1 MKNVLG
7 LDLGTNSIG
16 WSIVKSNDDFN
27 EFSEILAAGSRIIPM
42 DAAIMGDFDKGN
54 SISQTAER
62 TRLRGVRRSIERS
75 LLRRERLHRVLR
87 LMNFLPKHYEKCLD
101 RYGKFMKNEEPK
113 IAWAKGDNNK
123 YHFIFEASFKEM
135 LSDFMSTNK
144 FGGQKIPY
152 DWTIYYLRK
161 KALTEKITKEELAWV
176 LLNFNQKRGYYQQ
189 RDEVEQEDTGKRKEF
204 YELKVVK
211 VEATDDK
218 KGKDTWYNVHLENGW
233 IYRRSSRDFLDWE
246 GKYKQFIVTTDV
258 NPDGTLKLDKE
269 GNVKR
274 SFSLPKEDDWTLIK
288 KKTEKDI
295 NQSGKTI
302 GEYIYNTLLND
313 PTKKIKG
320 GLIRTIER
328 HYYMDELIKIIAKQK
343 EFHPELNDKQ
353 LYERCINE
361 LYDSNDTYRQ
371 SIKVRDFS
379 YLLINDIL
387 FYHRPLKTKK
397 HLIADCQYEY
407 RYDSQG
413 NKHGVKCVAKS
424 HPLYAEFRIWQFID
438 NLRIYCNSM
447 VVGGSLKN
455 DVDVTSLYL
464 QNEDD
469 YVALFKY
476 LYSQKTINQKQL
488 LARYIGKK
496 DLVNYRWNYV
506 DKDYPCNETTYG
518 IYEILKKFGKEK
530 ELILAYP
537 ASKEDKKGNISE
549 IALWHILYSI
559 NDKTELRKAL
569 AKFGKKH
576 GLPLEFSEIASKIK
590 PYKKEYGSY
599 SLKAIKKL
607 LPLMRR
613 GNLWN
618 WEQID
623 SDTKNRIEHLITG
636 EFDDKIS
643 LRVREKSI
651 KLVSET
657 DFRGLPL
664 WLSGYVVYNR
674 HSESVDNDKWYSPND
689 VRSFVNEFQQH
700 SLRNPIVEQVVLET
714 LRTVADIWEKYG
726 TIDEIHL
733 ELGRE
738 MKNPAD
744 KRAKL
749 TATIQENENTN
760 LRIRKMLQDFMNPE
774 FEVENVRPDSPSQQ
788 EMLKIYEEF
797 VLANYENDMTE
808 DIVGIRA
815 KYNQSEPSKQPT
827 KAEALRY
834 KLWLEQGY
842 RSPYTG
848 EIIPLGKLFTPSYEI
863 EHVIPQSRYFDD
875 SLSNKVICESEINKL
890 KDNQLGYEFIK
901 NHHGQRVQIG
911 SRFVEILD
919 VISYEDLVKKTY
931 GKSQKTKLKMKKL
944 LMEDIPDG
952 FIERQMNDSRYIS
965 KYIKGLLS
973 RIVKD
978 ENETEAVSKHLITC
992 SGGTTDRLK
1001 KDWGINDKW
1010 NELVLSRF
1018 LRLNDMTKT
1027 TNYTYRNKEGKIVPN
1042 MPLSQMKGFNKKRID
1057 HRHHAMDAIV
1067 IACTTREHVNLLNN
1081 ESALSINKA
1090 NRYALQRKLRRF
1102 ERKCIVRNIN
1112 GVETKREI
1120 DVAREFLLPWDSFP
1134 QDVYNVLNDIVVSF
1148 KSNTRVINKASNKY
1162 EHFVDGKK
1170 KLIAQEKGD
1179 MFVVRKPMHKD
1190 TVFGLVNLKRV
1201 KTVKLK
1207 DAVAEPEMI
1216 VDKEIKNLVIQLKDK
1231 GYDNKRIL
1239 KYFNEN
1245 KEEYP
1250 FLNLD
1255 KIEVYY
1261 FTNVSNSPVVAVRK
1275 DLVSQFAGV
1284 KDVKKAIDV
1293 IDSITDTG
1301 IQLILK
1307 NHLLNEDNNVELAFS
1322 ADGLDRMNENIIN
1335 LNGGKYHQPIK
1346 RARFAE
1352 VLGNKYHIGES
1363 GTKAT
1368 KYVEAAKGTNLFYGI
1383 YVDEDGKRCY
1393 ETIPLNL
1400 AIALQE
1406 QGVHPVPEK
1415 NEKGDKL
1422 LFYLSPN
1429 DLVYVPSVDEIES
1442 GNITQPM
1449 DKSRIY
1455 KAVSFTGN
1463 RSYYIPVSVAKAI
1476 LDKMEYSSL
1485 NKVEFSLD
1493 NRSIKE
1499 SCIPIKVD
1507 RLGNII
1513 SDVKLI

>member
-16 WSIVKSNDDFN
+16 WSIVKSNDEFN
-27 EFSEILAAGSRIIPM
+27 KFSEILAAGSRIIPM
-42 DAAIMGDFDKGN
+42 DAATLGDFDKGN

-62 TRLRGVRRSIERS
+62 TRLRGVRRLIERS
-75 LLRRERLHRVLR
+75 LLRRERLHRILR
-87 LMNFLPKHYEKCLD
+87 LMKFLPRHYEECLD
-101 RYGKFMKNEEPK
+101 RYGKFLNDEEPK
-113 IAWAKGDNNK
+113 LAWVKGDDNK
-123 YHFIFEASFKEM
+123 YHFIFETSFKEM

-144 FGGQKIPY
+144 LVGQKIPY

-176 LLNFNQKRGYYQQ
+176 LLNFNQKRGYYQL
-189 RDEVEQEDTGKRKEF
+189 REEEEQEDSGKVKEF

-233 IYRRSSRDFLDWE
+233 IYRRSSREFLDWE

-258 NPDGTLKLDKE
+258 NLDGTLKLDKE

-274 SFSLPKEDDWTLIK
+274 NFSLPKEDDWTLIK

-302 GEYIYNTLLND
+302 GEYIYDMLLND

-328 HYYMDELIKIIAKQK
+328 HYYKEELIKIIAKQK

-353 LYERCINE
+353 LYDRCIKE

-371 SIKVRDFS
+371 SIQARDFS

-387 FYHRPLKTKK
+387 FYQRPLKTKK
-397 HLIADCQYEY
+397 HLIADCQYEF
-407 RYDSQG
+407 RYDKKG
-413 NKHGVKCVAKS
+413 NKYGVKCVAKS
-424 HPLYAEFRIWQFID
+424 HPLYAEFRLWQFLD

-447 VVGGSLKN
+447 GVGGSLKN

-464 QNEDD
+464 QNEND
-469 YVALFKY
+469 YVSLFKF

-488 LARYIGKK
+488 LSRYIGKK
-496 DLVNYRWNYV
+496 DLANYRWNYV
-506 DKDYPCNETTYG
+506 DKDYPCNETR
-518 IYEILKKFGKEK
+518 YEMLKALKDCGVEIDLCPAYNGKASNTDVK
-530 ELILAYP
+530 E
-537 ASKEDKKGNISE
+537 EE
-549 IALWHILYSI
+549 LWHILYSI
-559 NDKTELRKAL
+559 DDKSELQRAL
-569 AKFGKKH
+569 KRYGKRH
-576 GLPLEFSEIASKIK
+576 GLPIKFAEIFAKIK

-613 GNLWN
+613 GDLWN

-623 SDTKNRIEHLITG
+623 NNTKSRIDHLITG

-643 LRVREKSI
+643 NRVREKSI
-651 KLVSET
+651 KLASEN
-657 DFRGLPL
+657 DFKGLPL
-664 WLSGYVVYNR
+664 WLSGYIVYNR
-674 HSESVDNDKWYSPND
+674 HSESLDSGKWYSPND
-689 VRSFVNEFQQH
+689 VRSFVNGFQQH

-726 TIDEIHL
+726 SIDEIHL

-760 LRIRKMLQDFMNPE
+760 LRIRKMLQDFMNSE

-788 EMLKIYEEF
+788 EMLKIYEEY
-797 VLANYENDMTE
+797 VLANYENDMTD

-863 EHVIPQSRYFDD
+863 EHIIPQSRYFDD
-875 SLSNKVICESEINKL
+875 SLSNKVICESEVNKL
-890 KDNQLGYEFIK
+890 KDNQLGYEFVK

-911 SRFVEILD
+911 SHFVEILD
-919 VISYEDLVKKTY
+919 INSYEELIKKTY

-944 LMEDIPDG
+944 LMDDIPDG

-973 RIVKD
+973 RIVKE
-978 ENETEAVSKHLITC
+978 ENETEAVSKQLITC

-1010 NELVLSRF
+1010 NELMLSRF

-1027 TNYTYRNKEGKIVPN
+1027 TNYTYRNKEGKIVPS

-1067 IACTTREHVNLLNN
+1067 IACTTRDHVNLLNN

-1102 ERKCIVRNIN
+1102 ESQCIVRNIN
-1112 GVETKREI
+1112 GVQKKQKI

-1162 EHFVDGKK
+1162 EHIVDGKK
-1170 KLIAQEKGD
+1170 KMIAQEKGD

-1190 TVFGLVNLKRV
+1190 TVFGLVNLKRI

-1207 DAVAEPEMI
+1207 DAVAVPEMI
-1216 VDKEIKNLVIQLKDK
+1216 IDKEIKSIVTQLKDK
-1231 GYDNKRIL
+1231 GYDRKSIL
-1239 KYFNEN
+1239 KYLNDK
-1245 KEEYP
+1245 KEEFP

-1261 FTNVSNSPVVAVRK
+1261 FTNNSNSPIVAVRK
-1275 DLVSQFAGV
+1275 DLVSQFAGT
-1284 KDVKKAIDV
+1284 KDAKKAIDI

-1322 ADGLDRMNENIIN
+1322 ADGLDRMNENIIS

-1346 RARFAE
+1346 KARFAE
-1352 VLGNKYHIGES
+1352 VLGNKYQIGES
-1363 GTKAT
+1363 GAKAT
-1368 KYVEAAKGTNLFYGI
+1368 KYVEAAKGTNLFYGV
-1383 YVDEDGKRCY
+1383 YVDEEGKRCY
-1393 ETIPLNL
+1393 ETIPFNI

-1406 QGVHPVPEK
+1406 QGLHPVPEK
-1415 NEKGDKL
+1415 NEKGNKL

-1429 DLVYVPSVDEIES
+1429 DLVYVPTVDEIES
-1442 GNITQPM
+1442 GNISQPL

-1463 RSYYIPVSVAKAI
+1463 QSFFINDRIAFPI
-1476 LDKMEYSSL
+1476 LNKFEFSSL
-1485 NKVEFSLD
+1485 NKME
-1493 NRSIKE
+1493 RAITGEMIKE
-1499 SCIPIKVD
+1499 SCIPITVD
-1507 RLGNII
+1507 RLGNMINE
-1513 SDVKLI
+1513 VKFL